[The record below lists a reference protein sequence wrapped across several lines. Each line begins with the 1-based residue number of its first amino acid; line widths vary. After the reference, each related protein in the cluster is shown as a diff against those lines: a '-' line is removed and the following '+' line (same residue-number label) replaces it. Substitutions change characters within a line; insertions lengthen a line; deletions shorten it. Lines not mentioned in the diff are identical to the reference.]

1 MSSYFDED
9 FDPFS
14 MTETQAIDINEILT
28 EGSFRE
34 RQRIIKLLE
43 NKLNSI
49 PYKIGAKSDKLI
61 IKKTI
66 KEIIAILE
74 KEFDKDYEQTA

>member
-1 MSSYFDED
+1 MSSYFEED
-9 FDPFS
+9 FDPFN
-14 MTETQAIDINEILT
+14 MTETQTIDINQVLT

-34 RQRIIKLLE
+34 RERIIKLLE

-49 PYKIGAKSDKLI
+49 PFKIGAKSDKPI

-66 KEIIAILE
+66 KEIIRILE
-74 KEFDKDYEQTA
+74 KEFEKDYKQTA